1 MTGDKSLPTRGQLE
15 RTISQRIQALYRT
28 EIGHQPSKIDCRL
41 VEEKVTVV
49 LENSITKAELLLAES
64 GQEELAERVRG
75 ELQQLIEPK
84 IKALIEEVL
93 DTPVIEVLSNAKL
106 ETGRTVT
113 IVLLAA
119 PPQVRLP
126 SSGEPV
132 RRETAED

>member
-1 MTGDKSLPTRGQLE
+1 MTGEKSLPTRGQLE
-15 RTISQRIQALYRT
+15 RTISQRLGALYRS

-64 GQEELAERVRG
+64 GQEELAERFRD

-84 IKALIEEVL
+84 IKALIEEIL
-93 DTPVIEVLSNAKL
+93 ETPVIDVLTHAKL
-106 ETGRTVT
+106 ETGRTGT

-119 PPQVRLP
+119 PPQVRPP